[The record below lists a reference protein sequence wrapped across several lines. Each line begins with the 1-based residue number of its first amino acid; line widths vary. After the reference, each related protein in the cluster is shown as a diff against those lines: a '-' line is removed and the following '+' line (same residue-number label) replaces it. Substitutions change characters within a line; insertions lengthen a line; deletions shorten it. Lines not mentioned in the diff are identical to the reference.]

1 MRHDAGKIKEAELV
15 SKLTQAAL
23 VAAAAGAVAFSPA
36 IASATPG
43 ATAVM
48 PLSGKFR
55 ACDFTLEKW
64 VSAHGYTRAIAHL
77 STSGPNVVATVDLA
91 TAEPDTRY
99 DVRIIQ
105 TPRASIGCAPG
116 APGVV
121 TGSVQTDAGGAGS
134 TTLQGPIE
142 SGATGAWVIVQ
153 RPAPNSQTPAEF
165 YTSEFIASI

>member
-1 MRHDAGKIKEAELV
+1 MGHGAPKFKEAGLM

-23 VAAAAGAVAFSPA
+23 VVVAAGVLITSPA

-43 ATAVM
+43 STAVM

-64 VSAHGYTRAIAHL
+64 VSAHGYTRGVAHL

-91 TAEPDTRY
+91 TAEPNTSY

-105 TPRASIGCAPG
+105 TPRPSIGCAPG
-116 APGVV
+116 APGVI
-121 TGSVQTDAGGAGS
+121 TGSVQTDAGGSGS
-134 TTLQGPIE
+134 TTLQGPIA
-142 SGATGAWVIVQ
+142 SSATGAWVMVQ
-153 RPAPNSQTPAEF
+153 RPSPYSQTPAEF
-165 YTSEFIASI
+165 YTSEFIGSI

>member
-1 MRHDAGKIKEAELV
+1 MGHDEPKIDEAGLM

-23 VAAAAGAVAFSPA
+23 VAAAAGVLVTSPA
-36 IASATPG
+36 IASAAP
-43 ATAVM
+43 ASTAVM
-48 PLSGKFR
+48 PLIGKFR

-64 VSAHGYTRAIAHL
+64 VSAHGYTRGVAQL

-105 TPRASIGCAPG
+105 TPRRSIGCAPG

-121 TGSVQTDAGGAGS
+121 TGSLQTDAGGTGS
-134 TTLQGPIE
+134 TTLQGSIE
-142 SGATGAWVIVQ
+142 SSATGAWVIVQ
-153 RPAPNSQTPAEF
+153 RPAPYSQTPAEF
-165 YTSEFIASI
+165 LTSDYIGSI

>member
-1 MRHDAGKIKEAELV
+1 
-15 SKLTQAAL
+15 
-23 VAAAAGAVAFSPA
+23 
-36 IASATPG
+36 
-43 ATAVM
+43 M
-48 PLSGKFR
+48 PLIAKFR

-64 VSAHGYTRAIAHL
+64 VSGHGYTRGVAHL

-91 TAEPDTRY
+91 TAEPNTSY

-134 TTLQGPIE
+134 TTLQGPID
-142 SGATGAWVIVQ
+142 SSATGAWVMVQ
-153 RPAPNSQTPAEF
+153 RPAPYSQTPAEF
-165 YTSEFIASI
+165 YTSEFIGSI

>member
-1 MRHDAGKIKEAELV
+1 MR
-15 SKLTQAAL
+15 KLTQAA
-23 VAAAAGAVAFSPA
+23 VIAAAGVLVISPA
-36 IASATPG
+36 IASAAPG
-43 ATAVM
+43 STAVM
-48 PLSGKFR
+48 PLIGKFR

-64 VSAHGYTRAIAHL
+64 VNAHGYTRGVAHL

-91 TAEPDTRY
+91 TAEPNTNY

-116 APGVV
+116 APGVI

-142 SGATGAWVIVQ
+142 SSATGAWVMVQ
-153 RPAPNSQTPAEF
+153 RPAPYSQTPAEF
-165 YTSEFIASI
+165 YTSEFIGSI

>member
-1 MRHDAGKIKEAELV
+1 MLV
-15 SKLTQAAL
+15 IN
-23 VAAAAGAVAFSPA
+23 PA

-43 ATAVM
+43 DTAVM
-48 PLSGKFR
+48 PLIGKFR

-64 VSAHGYTRAIAHL
+64 VSAHGYTRGVAHL
-77 STSGPNVVATVDLA
+77 STSGQNVVANVDLA

-116 APGVV
+116 APGVI
-121 TGSVQTDAGGAGS
+121 TGSVQTDASGAGS
-134 TTLQGPIE
+134 TTLQGPID
-142 SGATGAWVIVQ
+142 SSATGAWVMVQ
-153 RPAPNSQTPAEF
+153 RPSPSSLTPAEF

>member
-1 MRHDAGKIKEAELV
+1 MN
-15 SKLTQAAL
+15 KLTQAAV
-23 VAAAAGAVAFSPA
+23 VAAAAGVLVINPAV
-36 IASATPG
+36 ASATPG
-43 ATAVM
+43 DTAVM
-48 PLSGKFR
+48 PLIGKFR

-64 VSAHGYTRAIAHL
+64 VSGHGYTRGVAHL

-91 TAEPDTRY
+91 TAEPNTNY

-116 APGVV
+116 APGVI

-134 TTLQGPIE
+134 TTLQGPID
-142 SGATGAWVIVQ
+142 SSATGAWVIVQ
-153 RPAPNSQTPAEF
+153 RPAPFSQTPAEF